1 MMSYLSSS
9 TLTQIEINTDIE
21 LRRIINDLHFV
32 FSIFDE
38 ENGPLIL
45 YDDSPLMS
53 EVVQNLNIKVFHFL
67 MEGSEFGPDNH
78 ASIRGIIQVPHSTYY
93 TSAIDLLVEKFD
105 FKKQTKIYVPLV
117 LFLIFPKKDLFFYTK
132 IANSIED
139 FFSRYFSDGIYGI
152 PTIQT
157 ITTLLK
163 QFRKRIINLQ
173 FI

>member
-1 MMSYLSSS
+1 MSYLSSDS
-9 TLTQIEINTDIE
+9 PTQIETKTDEE
-21 LRRIINDLHFV
+21 LRRIIDDLHFV

-38 ENGPLIL
+38 EVGPLIL
-45 YDDSPLMS
+45 YDDSPLVE

-67 MEGSEFGPDNH
+67 MQGAEFGPENYT
-78 ASIRGIIQVPHSTYY
+78 SIRGIIQVPHSTYY
-93 TSAIDLLVEKFD
+93 TSAIDLLVEKYD
-105 FKKQTKIYVPLV
+105 IRKQAKVYVPLV
-117 LFLIFPKKDLFFYTK
+117 LFLIFPKKDLVFYTK

-139 FFSRYFSDGIYGI
+139 FFSKHFSDGIYGI

-163 QFRKRIINLQ
+163 QFRKSIINLH

>member
-1 MMSYLSSS
+1 MSYLSSDAP
-9 TLTQIEINTDIE
+9 TQIEINTDIE

-32 FSIFDE
+32 VSIFDE
-38 ENGPLIL
+38 ENGPLVL
-45 YDDSPLMS
+45 YDDSPLMQ

-67 MEGSEFGPDNH
+67 MQGSEFGPDNY
-78 ASIRGIIQVPHSTYY
+78 ASIRGIIQIPHSTYY
-93 TSAIDLLVEKFD
+93 TSAIDLLVEKYD
-105 FKKQTKIYVPLV
+105 IRKQTKVYVPLV
-117 LFLIFPKKDLFFYTK
+117 LFLIFPKRDLVFYTK

-152 PTIQT
+152 PTVNT
-157 ITTLLK
+157 ITALLK

>member
-1 MMSYLSSS
+1 MSYLSSD
-9 TLTQIEINTDIE
+9 TPTQIETTTDVE

-45 YDDSPLMS
+45 YDDSPLMQ

-67 MEGSEFGPDNH
+67 MQGSEFGPENY

-93 TSAIDLLVEKFD
+93 TSAIDLLVEKYD
-105 FKKQTKIYVPLV
+105 IRKQTKVYVPLV
-117 LFLIFPKKDLFFYTK
+117 LFLIFPKRDLLFYTK

-139 FFSRYFSDGIYGI
+139 FFSKNFCDGMYGI

-163 QFRKRIINLQ
+163 RFRKRIINLQ